1 VGEVLHLFRSIA
13 KGKPVNEI
21 EEVPILENKGLDGC
35 VHGRPN
41 SNRQVLLMDAETLEE
56 FGLVPGRVREN
67 ITTRGIAI
75 AELQKGQ
82 RVRAGDAILEVRIPC
97 EPCEFIE
104 EIRPG
109 LREAMEGRRG
119 VLCRVIRSG
128 NVRRGDRIDV
138 MEQAHNA

>member
-1 VGEVLHLFRSIA
+1 VGEILHLFRSVA

-21 EEVPILENKGLDGC
+21 EEVPILENKGLEGC

-41 SNRQVLLMDAETLEE
+41 SNRQVLLMDAETLDE

-75 AELQKGQ
+75 AELQRGQ
-82 RVRAGDAILEVRIPC
+82 RVRVGNAILEVQAPC

-104 EIRPG
+104 AIRPG
-109 LREAMEGRRG
+109 LQRAMDGRRG
-119 VLCRVIRSG
+119 VLCRVIQTG
-128 NVRRGDRIDV
+128 NARRGDLIDV
-138 MEQAHNA
+138 IEQSHNA